1 MVIAAPEFDTL
12 AHARRLKDAGFDERQ
27 AEAAVAM
34 VRHAVTEGVATKA
47 DIKVAVAELKTD
59 IAANKAD
66 LKAAVAELK
75 TDIAA
80 NKADLEAAVAELKTD
95 IAANKADLKAAAAEL
110 KTDIAASKTDISAVK
125 WVLGFLAALNVAI
138 VARLF
143 GAF

>member
-80 NKADLEAAVAELKTD
+80 
-95 IAANKADLKAAAAEL
+95 
-110 KTDIAASKTDISAVK
+110 SKTDISAVK

>member
-66 LKAAVAELK
+66 LKAA
-75 TDIAA
+75 
-80 NKADLEAAVAELKTD
+80 
-95 IAANKADLKAAAAEL
+95 AAEL
-110 KTDIAASKTDISAVK
+110 KTDIAAVK

>member
-80 NKADLEAAVAELKTD
+80 
-95 IAANKADLKAAAAEL
+95 
-110 KTDIAASKTDISAVK
+110 VK

>member
-66 LKAAVAELK
+66 
-75 TDIAA
+75 
-80 NKADLEAAVAELKTD
+80 
-95 IAANKADLKAAAAEL
+95 
-110 KTDIAASKTDISAVK
+110 ISVVK
-125 WVLGFLAALNVAI
+125 WVLGFLAALNVTI